1 MRYFLFAVLCFA
13 LLCPAAAF
21 GQSVQPAPW
30 GKVVFYQD
38 YQCTT
43 GNFITLG
50 TGEHKDLRQWNTGAQ
65 GSPSWNDQISCM
77 VMGEGVGKVI
87 VYQDIKFK
95 GKSRTFTKTHNNPN
109 GVWSLAGNWWND
121 RISSIKIQ

>member
-1 MRYFLFAVLCFA
+1 MRFIVLLFLCLA
-13 LLCPAAAF
+13 LFCPATAF
-21 GQSVQPAPW
+21 GQSVQPAPP

-43 GNFITLG
+43 GNYIVLG
-50 TGEHKDLRQWNTGAQ
+50 YGNHSDLRQWNTGAQ
-65 GSPSWNDQISCM
+65 GSPTWNDQISCM
-77 VMGEGVGKVI
+77 AIGEGVGKVI

-95 GKSRTFTKTHNNPN
+95 GKSREFKRTHNNPN

>member
-1 MRYFLFAVLCFA
+1 MRFVLFAVLCFA
-13 LLCPAAAF
+13 LLCPVAAF
-21 GQSVQPAPW
+21 GQSVQPAPA

-50 TGEHKDLRQWNTGAQ
+50 IGEHKDLRQWNTGAQ
-65 GSPSWNDQISCM
+65 GSASWNDQISCM
-77 VMGEGVGKVI
+77 VIGEGVGTVT
-87 VYQDIKFK
+87 VYQDINFK
-95 GKSRTFTKTHNNPN
+95 GKSKEFKRTRNNPN

-121 RISSIKIQ
+121 RISSIKIK